1 MDFIT
6 GLPMMLQVYWY
17 IAMPVSLIF
26 LIQSVITILGFS
38 SGDTDADSH
47 FDSDFQV
54 FSFRNLI
61 NFLLGFSWAGISFYN
76 VIENK
81 NLVVVIALII
91 GMAFVVTF
99 FYLLTIFQKLAEDNS
114 FKIRDCIGKYGTV
127 YLSIP
132 GNMSGK
138 GKVIVSV
145 KGTIHELDAYTL
157 EDRIETG
164 GAIVVVGVNDQN
176 VLIVEKVKN

>member
-6 GLPMMLQVYWY
+6 GLPMMLQVFWY
-17 IAMPVSLIF
+17 IALPVSLVF
-26 LIQSVITILGFS
+26 LIQSVIIILGLS
-38 SGDTDADSH
+38 SGDTDTESH
-47 FDSDFQV
+47 FGSDFQV

-76 VIENK
+76 VFENK
-81 NLVVVIALII
+81 NLVVVISLIV
-91 GMAFVVTF
+91 GVTFVVLF
-99 FYLLTIFQKLAEDNS
+99 FYLLTIFQRSVEYDS
-114 FKIRDCIGKYGTV
+114 FKIKDCIGKCGTV

-145 KGTIHELDAYTL
+145 RGTFRELDAYTL

-164 GAIVVVGVNDQN
+164 GAIVVVDVNEQN
-176 VLIVEKVKN
+176 ILIVEKLKN